1 MRESLEHRDI
11 GFLDCVVRILGI
23 SQQLESEAVG
33 QVAILLYNLG
43 ELPFEV
49 YSPGCVLGRYSSL
62 LGSGGVA
69 ADHAIGHAIGQ
80 MYLS

>member
-23 SQQLESEAVG
+23 SQQSESDAVSRVG
-33 QVAILLYNLG
+33 ILLYNLG

-49 YSPGCVLGRYSSL
+49 YSPGCVLGLHLSF
-62 LGSGGVA
+62 LGSDGVA
-69 ADHAIGHAIGQ
+69 ADQAIGYAFGQ
-80 MYLS
+80 MYSS

>member
-1 MRESLEHRDI
+1 MESLERWDI
-11 GFLDCVVRILGI
+11 GFLDCVFRIRGI
-23 SQQLESEAVG
+23 LEQAESNAVG
-33 QVAILLYNLG
+33 QVGILIYNLG

-49 YSPGCVLGRYSSL
+49 SSPGCVLGRYSRL

-69 ADHAIGHAIGQ
+69 ADRAIGHAFGQ